1 MSFLVY
7 CRVAGQRDYIHNAVK
22 RMGLVEGLASSIEL
36 QSYVDEPEGNL
47 ELGCSAKLHLDLLEK
62 AQILTGILQDV
73 TQYEQA
79 LLMDMDID

>member
-1 MSFLVY
+1 MIHKVIANINNAGSREQ
-7 CRVAGQRDYIHNAVK
+7 RV
-22 RMGLVEGLASSIEL
+22 
-36 QSYVDEPEGNL
+36 
-47 ELGCSAKLHLDLLEK
+47 DLLEK